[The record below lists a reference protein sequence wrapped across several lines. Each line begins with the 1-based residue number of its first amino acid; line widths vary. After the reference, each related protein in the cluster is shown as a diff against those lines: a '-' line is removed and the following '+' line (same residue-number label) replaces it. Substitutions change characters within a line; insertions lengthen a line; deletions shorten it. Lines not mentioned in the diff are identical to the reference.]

1 MSPSPGPAV
10 REYKSVLGRFCT
22 GVTVVASMC
31 DGIPDGF
38 TCQSF
43 SALSL
48 EPPLV
53 LVCVRK
59 ESATWPRIRRTGR
72 FAVSVLA
79 ADQQAVGDRLAR
91 PGGNRFTDV
100 AWRPSPGGLPL
111 VEGALAWVECAV
123 RDEIDAGDHLVVTAE
138 VTALEAGSAD
148 EPLLFYR
155 GRYLERAL
163 KETA

>member
-1 MSPSPGPAV
+1 VAAHPADGPVRGQHARRGPAG
-10 REYKSVLGRFCT
+10 GRR
-22 GVTVVASMC
+22 
-31 DGIPDGF
+31 
-38 TCQSF
+38 
-43 SALSL
+43 
-48 EPPLV
+48 PP
-53 LVCVRK
+53 
-59 ESATWPRIRRTGR
+59 G
-72 FAVSVLA
+72 
-79 ADQQAVGDRLAR
+79 QA
-91 PGGNRFTDV
+91 
-100 AWRPSPGGLPL
+100 L